1 MLTDNQKK
9 LIREEEI
16 FRREVRAELEKRGAV
31 TSRTGSLWGFV
42 NSSFGLWL
50 LSSVMLGSLG
60 FLYGYVQDTRHTKR
74 DAQERLSRLRFE
86 ITAHGWEFLGS
97 LESAHDFTTYS
108 VAFSEH
114 LQRPKYKLAGFKDAT
129 MDQLLWEYRQ
139 LSRNSIKANS
149 VQTAIEWI
157 WQDIYSMRGE
167 VHLDADKKYWFDHD
181 IDACMQALFF
191 PSVKDKTQ

>member
-1 MLTDNQKK
+1 MG
-9 LIREEEI
+9 I
-16 FRREVRAELEKRGAV
+16 F
-31 TSRTGSLWGFV
+31 GFV
-42 NSSFGLWL
+42 RICTRFHD
-50 LSSVMLGSLG
+50 VLGC
-60 FLYGYVQDTRHTKR
+60 VQRTSP
-74 DAQERLSRLRFE
+74 A
-86 ITAHGWEFLGS
+86 
-97 LESAHDFTTYS
+97 
-108 VAFSEH
+108 
-114 LQRPKYKLAGFKDAT
+114 PKYKLAGFKDAT

-191 PSVKDKTQ
+191 PSVKYKTQ

>member
-16 FRREVRAELEKRGAV
+16 FRCEVRTELEKRDAA
-31 TSRTGSLWGFV
+31 TSMTGSLWGFV
-42 NSSFGLWL
+42 NSAFGLWL

-60 FLYGYVQDTRHTKR
+60 FLYGYVQDTRHTRR

-97 LESAHDFTTYS
+97 LESAHDYTTYS
-108 VAFSEH
+108 VVFSEH
-114 LQRPKYKLAGFKDAT
+114 LQRPKYKLSDFKDAT

-139 LSRNSIKANS
+139 LSRNPIKADN
-149 VQTAIEWI
+149 VQHAIEWI

-167 VHLDADKKYWFDHD
+167 VRLDVDKEKWFDRD
-181 IDACMQALFF
+181 METSLQELFF
-191 PSVKDKTQ
+191 PSLKESR